1 MKFSLNDTTYQNNSL
16 VTLGNI
22 GENSLLCMTNFSA
35 CCRRNHTNGYG
46 SAIGNW
52 FFPNWTRVPS
62 HGTTWDFYRSRGDMV
77 VLLHRKGGGVD
88 GIYSCVIPVSMN
100 VNQSIYIGVYNA
112 STGEWQCLYTL
123 VLFNSKFTAVL
134 MLPEGLH
141 LINHSTTDDKCT
153 CHATLAACN
162 QLVQS
167 VLKIGFALAKK
178 LR

>member
-35 CCRRNHTNGYG
+35 CCRHSHTNGSV

-62 HGTTWDFYRSRGDMV
+62 YGDMWDFYRVRGEMV
-77 VLLHRKGGGVD
+77 VCLHRRRDGVD
-88 GIYSCVIPVSMN
+88 GIYRCEITDSMN

-112 STGEWQCLYTL
+112 STGE
-123 VLFNSKFTAVL
+123 
-134 MLPEGLH
+134 
-141 LINHSTTDDKCT
+141 
-153 CHATLAACN
+153 
-162 QLVQS
+162 
-167 VLKIGFALAKK
+167 
-178 LR
+178 